1 MTAPTHA
8 ELVAGLSTFMGAHLA
23 DSVAVSALRLTRVLA
38 ASRDVICLVS
48 LDGRY
53 AYVSPASTEVLDL
66 APEELEGTEV
76 ELLVHPD
83 DRAAAREQVARML
96 ATRRPVVLEFRMR
109 RKDGEYVHV
118 EATARPP
125 EPGEDSCGVVLRDVT
140 ERHELGEL
148 LAHAALHDPVTGLAN
163 RRLLDDEL
171 AAAVARARRGTTGL
185 GMVFIDLDDF
195 KCIND
200 RLGHNVGDQVLRAVG
215 ERLRLAVRA
224 GDLVARYGGDEFAV
238 VCLEVQEPQ
247 EVRSTVRRIRRTLAQ
262 PLVLDGQEP
271 LQLGASLGVALWR
284 PEREAGDL
292 LREADRLMYREK
304 RRHQRVRTEI

>member
-1 MTAPTHA
+1 MTGPTHA

-23 DSVAVSALRLTRVLA
+23 DSVAASALNLTRVLA
-38 ASRDVICLVS
+38 ASRDVICLVT

-53 AYVSPASTEVLDL
+53 AYASPASTELLDL

-76 ELLVHPD
+76 ELLVHPE
-83 DRAAAREQVARML
+83 DRSAAREHVARMM
-96 ATRRPVVLEFRMR
+96 ATRRPVVLQFRMR
-109 RKDGEYVHV
+109 RRDLTYVHV

-125 EPGEDSCGVVLRDVT
+125 EPGDSSCGVVLRDVT
-140 ERHELGEL
+140 ERHELEEL

-163 RRLLDDEL
+163 RRMLDDEL

-185 GMVFIDLDDF
+185 GVVFVDLDDF
-195 KCIND
+195 KGIND
-200 RLGHNVGDQVLRAVG
+200 LLGHDVGDQVLRAVG
-215 ERLRLAVRA
+215 ERLRVVVRA

-238 VCLEVQEPQ
+238 VCHEVQAPQ
-247 EVRSTVRRIRRTLAQ
+247 EVRTTVRRIRRAMAQ
-262 PLVLDGQEP
+262 PLVLDGAEP

-292 LREADRLMYREK
+292 LREADRQMYREK
-304 RRHQRVRTEI
+304 RRHHRARAAI